1 MFLALRTPDDAEAHV
16 HCCAAQSPSG
26 CAFLPLPGNPCEQAA
41 CAADALS
48 PACAPFITAW
58 CDGAPEDPEC
68 EAHLAGDACL
78 FVPGSPPCVEAACLA
93 ESYSARECVEV
104 VAFHCGSTAGE
115 DDPECGLEGF
125 GTPPPHARP
134 AAGPCQWDAIRA
146 HCHSPTM
153 RGSPGCQLL
162 HAYGV
167 VDSPTGPA
175 SAADMQRSASA
186 LKAAAEA
193 AAVSARMTFNE
204 FAIGRER
211 ARRSTVARH
220 SAYMKLFL
228 ALDANKDARMVAA
241 ETKALPRAIRAAKAE
256 LEISPLG
263 AAWVADI
270 PKDHLLDAL
279 AAGSQNGGNFVT
291 FAEFAAVLEGLYS
304 REAAP

>member
-1 MFLALRTPDDAEAHV
+1 
-16 HCCAAQSPSG
+16 
-26 CAFLPLPGNPCEQAA
+26 
-41 CAADALS
+41 
-48 PACAPFITAW
+48 
-58 CDGAPEDPEC
+58 
-68 EAHLAGDACL
+68 
-78 FVPGSPPCVEAACLA
+78 
-93 ESYSARECVEV
+93 
-104 VAFHCGSTAGE
+104 
-115 DDPECGLEGF
+115 
-125 GTPPPHARP
+125 
-134 AAGPCQWDAIRA
+134 
-146 HCHSPTM
+146 
-153 RGSPGCQLL
+153 
-162 HAYGV
+162 
-167 VDSPTGPA
+167 
-175 SAADMQRSASA
+175 
-186 LKAAAEA
+186 
-193 AAVSARMTFNE
+193 MTFNE